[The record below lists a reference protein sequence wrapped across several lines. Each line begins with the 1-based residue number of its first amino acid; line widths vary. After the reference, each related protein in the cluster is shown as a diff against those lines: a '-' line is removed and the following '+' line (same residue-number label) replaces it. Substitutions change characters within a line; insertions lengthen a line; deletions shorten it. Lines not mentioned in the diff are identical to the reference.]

1 MILPG
6 DLHTVLVKQLEFV
19 GNLMNMKNYFKN
31 PNTYILLI
39 FLVLSIRAWQL
50 KHYDVLVIWLGWLGY
65 SIYDLVKEKFN

>member
-39 FLVLSIRAWQL
+39 FLVLSIQAWQL